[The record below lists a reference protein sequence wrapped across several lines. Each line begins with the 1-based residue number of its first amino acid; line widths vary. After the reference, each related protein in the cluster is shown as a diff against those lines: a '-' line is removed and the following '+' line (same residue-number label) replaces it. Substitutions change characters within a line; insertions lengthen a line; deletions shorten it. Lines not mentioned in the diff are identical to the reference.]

1 MRTDDAN
8 GRLGAF
14 RISGPRGSSHSGR
27 GEMRQLEAPGG
38 RRVDGRGC
46 VVDETRGILDQEQ
59 QCEADSAGLASAGDL
74 ERLVVDLQASTIS
87 TWSFHHY
94 HRYRIA

>member
-1 MRTDDAN
+1 
-8 GRLGAF
+8 
-14 RISGPRGSSHSGR
+14 
-27 GEMRQLEAPGG
+27 
-38 RRVDGRGC
+38 
-46 VVDETRGILDQEQ
+46 VVDETRGILLQVMRFGTRDAGRASVADLDQEQ

-94 HRYRIA
+94 HRYRIAWLSSEQAALLPAGMS